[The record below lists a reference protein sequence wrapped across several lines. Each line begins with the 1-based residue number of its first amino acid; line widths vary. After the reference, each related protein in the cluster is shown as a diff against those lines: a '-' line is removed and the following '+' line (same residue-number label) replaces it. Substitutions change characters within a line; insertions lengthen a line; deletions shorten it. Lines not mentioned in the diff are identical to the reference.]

1 MYWLLL
7 VIVPLVIAQK
17 ECLISKDSGYVCD
30 EEAGQRFY
38 FDMRM
43 KRCQPFYYK
52 GCGGNGNAFM
62 TRDECLKKCS
72 DVKGETAIQ
81 GSSSQSKNPAVCKS
95 GAYAAGATSL
105 PEPLGC
111 TECPKG
117 YECEDKLCCPKKD
130 YLCSLQYD
138 AGKFGDKGSHT
149 PRYFYSKSL
158 KNCMLFTYYGRD
170 GNANN
175 FATYNECK
183 KMCMT

>member
-7 VIVPLVIAQK
+7 VLVQLALAQK

-81 GSSSQSKNPAVCKS
+81 AVCKS

-105 PEPLGC
+105 PEPLDC

-117 YECEDKLCCPKKD
+117 YECENKLCCPKK
-130 YLCSLQYD
+130 
-138 AGKFGDKGSHT
+138 GIG
-149 PRYFYSKSL
+149 
-158 KNCMLFTYYGRD
+158 
-170 GNANN
+170 
-175 FATYNECK
+175 FAIY
-183 KMCMT
+183 